1 MGFDGLFDLS
11 PSNVTF
17 HYAGFVLTDAGG
29 RIADN
34 V

>member
-17 HYAGFVLTDAGG
+17 HYTGFVLTDAGG